1 MTYYV
6 DEIDIKLRQGQNIM
20 RKLSI
25 PNFKDR
31 QMGQVI
37 ITLNVANRID
47 QVLAERGFISPEE
60 VRSVTLTDV
69 LVDPGATS
77 LCLPSSVIAQLGLV
91 QRGEASVETT
101 AGITKGRIFR
111 DVELCIEGRGSV
123 FDCLE
128 LTEVSYA
135 LLGVVPMQILGL
147 EPDLKNHKLRLLPM
161 NSEQSYL
168 TVL

>member
-1 MTYYV
+1 
-6 DEIDIKLRQGQNIM
+6 M

-25 PNFKDR
+25 PYFPDR

-37 ITLNVANRID
+37 TTLNLTNQID
-47 QVLAERGFISPEE
+47 QILAERGFISPEE
-60 VRSVTLTDV
+60 VRSVTLTNV
-69 LVDPGATS
+69 LFDTGATL
-77 LCLPSSVIAQLGLV
+77 LCLPSSVITQLGLV
-91 QRGEASVETT
+91 QRGEASVETA
-101 AGITKGRIFR
+101 AGLQKGRIFKN
-111 DVELCIEGRGSV
+111 VELSIEGRQST

-135 LLGVVPMQILGL
+135 LLGVIPMQILGL

-161 NSEQSYL
+161 NSEQSYF

>member
-1 MTYYV
+1 MT
-6 DEIDIKLRQGQNIM
+6 
-20 RKLSI
+20 
-25 PNFKDR
+25 
-31 QMGQVI
+31 
-37 ITLNVANRID
+37 
-47 QVLAERGFISPEE
+47 SPAQ

-69 LVDPGATS
+69 LVDTGATS
-77 LCLPSSVIAQLGLV
+77 LCLPSDVIAQLGLV
-91 QRGEASVETT
+91 QRGEASVETS
-101 AGITKGRIFR
+101 AGLRKGRIFKNV
-111 DVELCIEGRGSV
+111 DLSIEGRQST

-135 LLGVVPMQILGL
+135 LLGVIPMQVLGL

>member
-1 MTYYV
+1 
-6 DEIDIKLRQGQNIM
+6 M

-25 PNFKDR
+25 PYFPDR

-37 ITLNVANRID
+37 TTLNLTNQID
-47 QVLAERGFISPEE
+47 QILAERGFISPEE
-60 VRSVTLTDV
+60 VRSVTLTNV
-69 LVDPGATS
+69 VVDTGATL
-77 LCLPSSVIAQLGLV
+77 LCLPSSVITQLGLV
-91 QRGEASVETT
+91 QRGEASVETA
-101 AGITKGRIFR
+101 AGLQKGRILKN
-111 DVELCIEGRGSV
+111 VELSIEGRQST

-128 LTEVSYA
+128 LTEVPYA
-135 LLGVVPMQILGL
+135 LLGVIPMQILGL

>member
-1 MTYYV
+1 
-6 DEIDIKLRQGQNIM
+6 M

-25 PNFKDR
+25 PYFPDR
-31 QMGQVI
+31 LMGQVI
-37 ITLNVANRID
+37 ITLNATNRID
-47 QVLAERGFISPEE
+47 KMLQMRGFITPEE

-69 LVDPGATS
+69 LVDTGATL
-77 LCLPSSVIAQLGLV
+77 LCLPSSVITQLGLV
-91 QRGEASVETT
+91 QGGEARVETS
-101 AGITKGRIFR
+101 AGVQQGRIFR
-111 DVELCIEGRGSV
+111 DVDLNIEGRQGT

-135 LLGVVPMQILGL
+135 LLGVTPMQILGL

>member
-1 MTYYV
+1 
-6 DEIDIKLRQGQNIM
+6 M

-25 PNFKDR
+25 PYFPDR

-37 ITLNVANRID
+37 ITLNVTNRID
-47 QVLAERGFISPEE
+47 KVLQMRGFITQE
-60 VRSVTLTDV
+60 VRFVQLTDV
-69 LVDPGATS
+69 LVDTGATL
-77 LCLPSSVIAQLGLV
+77 LCLPSSVITQLGLV
-91 QRGEASVETT
+91 QGGEANVETS
-101 AGITKGRIFR
+101 AGVQKGRIFR
-111 DVELCIEGRGSV
+111 DVDLYIEGRQGTV
-123 FDCLE
+123 DCLE

-135 LLGVVPMQILGL
+135 LLGVIPMQILGL

>member
-1 MTYYV
+1 
-6 DEIDIKLRQGQNIM
+6 M

-25 PNFKDR
+25 PYFPER
-31 QMGQVI
+31 LMGQVI
-37 ITLNVANRID
+37 ITLNITNRID
-47 QVLAERGFISPEE
+47 KVMQMRGFITSEE

-69 LVDPGATS
+69 LVDTGATL
-77 LCLPSSVIAQLGLV
+77 LCLPSSVVTQLGLV
-91 QRGEASVETT
+91 QGGEASVETS
-101 AGITKGRIFR
+101 AGIQKGRIFR
-111 DVELCIEGRGSV
+111 DVDLCIEGRQGTV
-123 FDCLE
+123 DCLE

-135 LLGVVPMQILGL
+135 LLGVIPMQLLGL

>member
-1 MTYYV
+1 
-6 DEIDIKLRQGQNIM
+6 M

-25 PNFKDR
+25 PYFPDR

-37 ITLNVANRID
+37 TTLNLTNQID
-47 QVLAERGFISPEE
+47 QILAERGFISPEE
-60 VRSVTLTDV
+60 VRSVTLTNV
-69 LVDPGATS
+69 LVDTGATL
-77 LCLPSSVIAQLGLV
+77 LCLPSSVITQLGLV
-91 QRGEASVETT
+91 QRGEASVEIA
-101 AGITKGRIFR
+101 AGLQKGRIFKN
-111 DVELCIEGRGSV
+111 VELSIEGRQST

-128 LTEVSYA
+128 LTEVPYA
-135 LLGVVPMQILGL
+135 LLGVIPMQILGL